1 MEYFL
6 ILWLYYALQQPAESF
21 MSNDQKTQDDGIP
34 KFGKLLIALFLA
46 VVFCGALT
54 WVMGTY
60 FPNFPGA

>member
-1 MEYFL
+1 
-6 ILWLYYALQQPAESF
+6 
-21 MSNDQKTQDDGIP
+21 MSNDHETQDDGIP
-34 KFGKLLIALFLA
+34 KFGKLLVVLFLA